1 MKPEKKT
8 VEKQGEKPVEAEETR
23 SRFLFRNLFKGLIW
37 FAVII
42 VVFVLMEGYIQQNFK
57 EHIDVIRANPEI
69 LYSIYTL
76 SEIVFGILPPEIFMM
91 IWILDDIDL
100 SGFVTNLA
108 ILTIISYAA
117 GILGYYIGKVFSKTK
132 FYQERIRE
140 KYLKQYEGKLKTYGG
155 YLVFVGAVTPVPFSA
170 TCMLAGSV
178 NLNFKSFLL
187 ICITRIVRYAVYGAI
202 VWNAPEWFG
211 GLTQGL

>member
-1 MKPEKKT
+1 MKKT
-8 VEKQGEKPVEAEETR
+8 EEKEETR
-23 SRFLFRNLFKGLIW
+23 SSFLFRNLFKGLAW
-37 FAVII
+37 FAIII
-42 VVFVLMEGYIQQNFK
+42 VVFVLLEGYIQQNFK
-57 EHIDVIRANPEI
+57 EHIDTIRANPGI
-69 LYSIYTL
+69 LYGIYTI

-91 IWILDDIDL
+91 IWILDNIDL
-100 SGFVTNLA
+100 SGFIINLT
-108 ILTIISYAA
+108 ILTLISYAA

-178 NLNFKSFLL
+178 NLNFKYFLL
-187 ICITRIVRYAVYGAI
+187 ICITRVIRFAGYGA
-202 VWNAPEWFG
+202 V
-211 GLTQGL
+211 

>member
-1 MKPEKKT
+1 MKPENRS
-8 VEKQGEKPVEAEETR
+8 VEKPLEVEETR
-23 SRFLFRNLFKGLIW
+23 SSFLFRNLFKGLIW

-42 VVFVLMEGYIQQNFK
+42 VVFVLMEGYIQKNFK

-69 LYSIYTL
+69 LYCIYTL

-91 IWILDDIDL
+91 IWILDDINL
-100 SGFVTNLA
+100 RGFITNLA
-108 ILTIISYAA
+108 ILTIISYGA
-117 GILGYYIGKVFSKTK
+117 GVLGYYIGKVFSKTK

-178 NLNFKSFLL
+178 NLNIKYFLL
-187 ICITRIVRYAVYGAI
+187 ICITRILRYAVYGAI
-202 VWNAPEWFG
+202 VWNAPEWFS

>member
-1 MKPEKKT
+1 MEAPE
-8 VEKQGEKPVEAEETR
+8 EKEETR
-23 SRFLFRNLFKGLIW
+23 SSFLFRNLFKGLAW

-42 VVFVLMEGYIQQNFK
+42 AIFVLMEGYIQQNFK
-57 EHIDVIRANPEI
+57 EHIDTIRANPGI
-69 LYSIYTL
+69 LYGIYTM

-91 IWILDDIDL
+91 IWILDKIDL
-100 SGFVTNLA
+100 SGFITNLT
-108 ILTIISYAA
+108 ILTLISYGA
-117 GILGYYIGKVFSKTK
+117 GILGYYIGKVFSKTR

-178 NLNFKSFLL
+178 NLNFKYFLL
-187 ICITRIVRYAVYGAI
+187 ICITRVIRFAGYGTV
-202 VWNAPEWFG
+202 VWWAPELFKG
-211 GLTQGL
+211 FTQGI

>member
-1 MKPEKKT
+1 MTLPE
-8 VEKQGEKPVEAEETR
+8 EKEEKEETR
-23 SRFLFRNLFKGLIW
+23 SSFLFRNLFKGLLW

-42 VVFVLMEGYIQQNFK
+42 LVFVLMEGYIQKNFK
-57 EHIDVIRANPEI
+57 EHIDAIRANPGI
-69 LYSIYTL
+69 LYGIYTL

-91 IWILDDIDL
+91 IWILDKIDL
-100 SGFVTNLA
+100 SGFITNLT
-108 ILTIISYAA
+108 ILTLISYGA

-178 NLNFKSFLL
+178 NLNFKYFLL
-187 ICITRIVRYAVYGAI
+187 ICITRVIRFAGYGAV
-202 VWNAPEWFG
+202 VWLAPELFK
-211 GLTQGL
+211 GLTQGF

>member
-1 MKPEKKT
+1 MAPQE
-8 VEKQGEKPVEAEETR
+8 EQEETK
-23 SRFLFRNLFKGLIW
+23 SSFLFRNLFKGLAW

-42 VVFVLMEGYIQQNFK
+42 AIFVLMEGYIQQNFK
-57 EHIDVIRANPEI
+57 EHIDTIRANPGV
-69 LYSIYTL
+69 LYGIYTL

-91 IWILDDIDL
+91 IWILDDINV

-108 ILTIISYAA
+108 ILTIISYGA
-117 GILGYYIGKVFSKTK
+117 GVLGYYIGKVFSKTK
-132 FYQERIRE
+132 FYRERIRE

-178 NLNFKSFLL
+178 NLSMKHFLL
-187 ICITRIVRYAVYGAI
+187 ICITRVLRFAAYGAV
-202 VWNAPEWFG
+202 VWNAPEWFSGLTG
-211 GLTQGL
+211 GL

>member
-1 MKPEKKT
+1 MKPAPEK
-8 VEKQGEKPVEAEETR
+8 EETR
-23 SRFLFRNLFKGLIW
+23 SSFLLRNLLKGLAW

-42 VVFVLMEGYIQQNFK
+42 VAFVLLESYIQQNFK
-57 EHIDVIRANPEI
+57 EHIDTIRANPGV
-69 LYSIYTL
+69 LYGIYTA

-91 IWILDDIDL
+91 IWILDNIDL
-100 SGFVTNLA
+100 SGFITNLA
-108 ILTIISYAA
+108 ILTLISYAA

-178 NLNFKSFLL
+178 NLNIKYFLL
-187 ICITRIVRYAVYGAI
+187 ICITRVLRFAVYGAV
-202 VWNAPEWFG
+202 VWNAPEWFS
-211 GLTQGL
+211 GLTQGF

>member
-1 MKPEKKT
+1 MTPQQE
-8 VEKQGEKPVEAEETR
+8 QEETK
-23 SRFLFRNLFKGLIW
+23 SSFLFRNLFKGLAW

-42 VVFVLMEGYIQQNFK
+42 AVFVLMEGYIQQNFK
-57 EHIDVIRANPEI
+57 EHIDTIRANPGI
-69 LYSIYTL
+69 LYGIYTL
-76 SEIVFGILPPEIFMM
+76 SEIIFGILPPEIFMM
-91 IWILDDIDL
+91 IWILDNIDL

-108 ILTIISYAA
+108 ILTIISYGA

-178 NLNFKSFLL
+178 NLSMKHFLL
-187 ICITRIVRYAVYGAI
+187 ICITRVLRFAAYGAV
-202 VWNAPEWFG
+202 VWNAPEWFS